1 MTIDYPI
8 FIQYYSQLI
17 WPLARISGLFLSMP
31 LISSTMLPRRIRA
44 LFTLAI
50 AFVCAPLISP
60 QMSFLNFQGSF
71 ILIAAQEVL
80 LGIVM
85 GFAIQI
91 VFQIFILAGQIVA
104 MQAGLGFAT
113 MIDPTSRASVPLL
126 GQLYLFMVSLLF
138 LALDGHIATLGA
150 LLDSF
155 QQFPVGKMSWHF
167 ESILGL
173 IKMSGWMFKQGVL
186 VALPAILS
194 MLIVSF
200 TFGIMT
206 KVAPQLNIFSI
217 GFPITLLM
225 GIIIIRFGLPGLSQQ
240 IEQSLSVGIN
250 TVYRMI
256 Q

>member
-1 MTIDYPI
+1 MTIDYPL

-17 WPLARISGLFLSMP
+17 WPLARISGLFLTVP
-31 LISSTMLPRRIRA
+31 LFSSSMLPRRIRA
-44 LFTLAI
+44 IFALAI
-50 AFVCAPLISP
+50 AFVCAPFVSP
-60 QMSFLNFQGSF
+60 SMSFLNFHGSY
-71 ILIAAQEVL
+71 IIIAMQEVL

-85 GFAIQI
+85 GFVIQI

-113 MIDPTSRASVPLL
+113 MIDPSSHASVPLL
-126 GQLYLFMVSLLF
+126 GQLYMFIVSLTF
-138 LALDGHIATLGA
+138 LALNGHIAALGA
-150 LLDSF
+150 LMDSF
-155 QQFPVGKMSWHF
+155 QQLPVGKLSWHF
-167 ESILGL
+167 DSMVTL
-173 IKMSGWMFKQGVL
+173 IQMSGWMFKQAVL

-200 TFGIMT
+200 SFGIMT

-240 IEQSLSVGIN
+240 IEQSLTVGMN
-250 TVYRMI
+250 TIYGMI
-256 Q
+256 R

>member
-1 MTIDYPI
+1 MVPGRVRAI
-8 FIQYYSQLI
+8 F
-17 WPLARISGLFLSMP
+17 
-31 LISSTMLPRRIRA
+31 A
-44 LFTLAI
+44 LTI

-60 QMSFLNFQGSF
+60 SMSFLNFNGTY
-71 ILIAAQEVL
+71 ILIAIQELL
-80 LGIVM
+80 LGVAM
-85 GFAIQI
+85 GFALQI
-91 VFQIFILAGQIVA
+91 VFQVFILAGQIVA
-104 MQAGLGFAT
+104 LQAGLGFAT

-126 GQLYLFMVSLLF
+126 GQLYLFIVSLIF
-138 LALDGHIATLGA
+138 LALNGHIAVIGA
-150 LLDSF
+150 LMDSF
-155 QQFPVGKMSWHF
+155 QQLPLGHNVWHF
-167 ESILGL
+167 DSILAL

-194 MLIVSF
+194 MLIVSL

-240 IEQSLSVGIN
+240 IEQSLEIGMN
-250 TVYRMI
+250 TIYGMF